1 MNINQNILNSY
12 SVSNEDF
19 TTREEMNFIENNLLS
34 GANLKDLTKT
44 MLKEIRNEVVTF
56 YSDKMK
62 NKFDSKTNNNMMSV
76 TAIIDNIIYRF

>member
-19 TTREEMNFIENNLLS
+19 TTREEMNFIENNLVS

-44 MLKEIRNEVVTF
+44 MLKEIRNEVVDF
-56 YSDKMK
+56 YCNKMR
-62 NKFDSKTNNNMMSV
+62 NTYDRQMNNNMMSV
-76 TAIIDNIIYRF
+76 TAIIDNIMYT